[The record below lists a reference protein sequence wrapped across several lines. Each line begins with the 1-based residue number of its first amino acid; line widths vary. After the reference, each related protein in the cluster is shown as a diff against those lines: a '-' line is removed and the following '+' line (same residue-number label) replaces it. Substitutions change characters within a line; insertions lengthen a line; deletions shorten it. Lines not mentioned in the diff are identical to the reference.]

1 MNDYLLSLLTTSAL
15 IFLAAIITRLI
26 LKCAIK
32 RCESTVSMKGKVI
45 IVTGANTGL
54 GFHVAKD
61 LAARGGRVILAC
73 RNIQRGT
80 TARDD
85 IIASTGNMEVVF
97 KQLNLSSLKS
107 VRQFAEDV
115 KKTESRLDVL
125 VNNAGVYGLGDRLTE
140 DNIVEG
146 MQINHFAPFLLTILL
161 LPMLKESQGRIVN
174 LSSLCH
180 YRGEVKIDKINKPNA
195 YSGISTYANGKLCA
209 IIFTKELARRLGDS
223 KVTVNAVHPGVI
235 LTNIASNGSFASSV
249 IFAVW
254 CWLCCRTADEG
265 AQTIIYLSVADE
277 VKNTTGKYFVDCKER
292 FVLWSANNEQL
303 GKQLWEFS
311 EQLVGLKKE
320 EKPVFLF

>member
-1 MNDYLLSLLTTSAL
+1 
-15 IFLAAIITRLI
+15 
-26 LKCAIK
+26 
-32 RCESTVSMKGKVI
+32 MKGKVI
-45 IVTGANTGL
+45 IVTGANAGL
-54 GFHVAKD
+54 GFHTAKD

-85 IIASTGNMEVVF
+85 IIAATGNREVVF
-97 KQLNLSSLKS
+97 KQLNLSSLNS
-107 VRQFAEDV
+107 VREFAEDV
-115 KKTESRLDVL
+115 KKTEPRLDVL

-140 DNIVEG
+140 DKIVEA

-161 LPMLKESQGRIVN
+161 LPMLKESKGRIVN
-174 LSSLCH
+174 LSSICH
-180 YRGEVKIDKINKPNA
+180 YRGEVKIDKINKVNA
-195 YSGISTYANGKLCA
+195 YSEPLTYSNGKLCS

-235 LTNIASNGSFASSV
+235 LTNIVANNSNSV
-249 IFAVW
+249 TRAMFSIW

-265 AQTIIYLSVADE
+265 AQTIIYLSVANE

-292 FVLWSANNEQL
+292 FVLWTANDKNL

-311 EQLVGLKKE
+311 EHLVGLKRE
-320 EKPVFLF
+320 EKPAFLF